1 MENNG
6 EVKIE
11 EEVKWLPNPELIR
24 ESIVPNCEGCKNVFE
39 NHTLPEGMVL
49 VDVCI
54 CYEMPSTKWRN
65 YKIVSETIKKSGK
78 DVPITYYYSPCPM
91 ATHIKHSPK
100 PDPRIVQGRVRV
112 KRK

>member
-1 MENNG
+1 MENKE
-6 EVKIE
+6 EVKIVE

-24 ESIVPNCEGCKNVFE
+24 ESIVPNCEGCGKIFE

-49 VDVCI
+49 IDVCI
-54 CYEMPSTKWRN
+54 CYEKPGSKWRN
-65 YKIVSETIKKSGK
+65 YKKVSETIKKSGK
-78 DVPITYYYSPCPM
+78 DVPITYHYSPCSM

-100 PDPRIVQGRVRV
+100 IAEVRGRV